1 MENNNWKW
9 YEDNASGS
17 SGNDSR
23 NAGNTQANGQQ
34 SQGYAYDPA
43 QQNGDAYYSGNAY
56 APYPNGAAS
65 EEPKR
70 KEAKKRFGWMQLIV
84 AMLIVALLAG
94 AAGAGIGTLLQYRAA
109 QQDAL
114 TDDGSANNSGGVVI
128 DKDAS
133 GGTGT
138 DTTGGTGGASA
149 GITLGSTWTS
159 EDTVTEMLQKSMGSV
174 VGIDIIDEVS
184 TGSYWY
190 GSSGTTSETIG
201 SGSGVIL
208 TSDGYIVT
216 CNHVVSEA
224 GSSASIK
231 VYLQDG
237 TTYDATLVGSDD
249 MTDLA
254 VIKIEAT
261 NLPAAS
267 VGVSSDSVVGDT
279 VYAIGNPL
287 GVLASSVTDGIVSG
301 LDRLVTIN
309 GIDMTCIQ
317 TDAAVNPGNS
327 GGGLFNSSGELIGIV
342 NAKATGQDV
351 EGIGF
356 AIPVDSALPIIR
368 DLMDLGYVSGR
379 PYLGITPVDIY
390 MTGGSPSY
398 FGFSN
403 YVTRVQVYAVEAG
416 SAAEQAGMKAEDIIL
431 TLDGKDVFGS
441 SDLSAIMYEYKIGDT
456 VTITVLRDDQQIDLT
471 VTLGERAN

>member
-9 YEDNASGS
+9 YEEHTPGNSGYVNQNAEG
-17 SGNDSR
+17 
-23 NAGNTQANGQQ
+23 TQAGERQTRD
-34 SQGYAYDPA
+34 YTYDPA
-43 QQNGDAYYSGNAY
+43 VQGGGAYDTGSVYASDRSGFMS
-56 APYPNGAAS
+56 G
-65 EEPKR
+65 EPGR
-70 KEAKKRFGWMQLIV
+70 RESKKHFGWMQMIV

-94 AAGAGIGTLLQYRAA
+94 AAGAGISILAQDYAA
-109 QQDAL
+109 QQ
-114 TDDGSANNSGGVVI
+114 SAASDSDSNGDTGGIVI
-128 DKDAS
+128 DKGAS
-133 GGTGT
+133 GNSGT
-138 DTTGGTGGASA
+138 DTTGSTGSASA
-149 GITLGSTWTS
+149 GITLGSTWSS
-159 EDTVTEMLQKSMGSV
+159 EDTVADMLQKCMSYV

-184 TGSYWY
+184 TGSYWS
-190 GSSGTTSETIG
+190 GSSGTTSETVG

-216 CNHVVSEA
+216 CNHVVAGA
-224 GSSASIK
+224 GSSGSIK

-237 TTYDATLVGSDD
+237 TAYDATLVGSDD

-254 VIKIEAT
+254 VIKINAT
-261 NLPAAS
+261 NLPTAA
-267 VGVSSDSVVGDT
+267 VGISGDSVVGDT

-309 GIDMTCIQ
+309 GVDMTCMQ

-342 NAKATGQDV
+342 NAKATGDDV

-379 PYLGITPVDIY
+379 PYLGITPVDVY
-390 MTGGSPSY
+390 MTGGSSGS
-398 FGFSN
+398 FGFN
-403 YVTRVQVYAVEAG
+403 YVTRVQVYEVETC
-416 SAAEQAGMKAEDIIL
+416 SAAEQAGLKKGDVIL
-431 TLDGKDVFGS
+431 TFDAKDVYGS
-441 SDLSAIMYEYKIGDT
+441 SELSAIMYEYKIGDT
-456 VTITVLRDDQQIDLT
+456 VTITVLRDSQQIDLT
-471 VTLGERAN
+471 VMLGERAS

>member
-9 YEDNASGS
+9 YEDNASGNG
-17 SGNDSR
+17 GNDSR
-23 NAGNTQANGQQ
+23 NAENTQANGQQ
-34 SQGYAYDPA
+34 GQGYAYDPA
-43 QQNGDAYYSGNAY
+43 QQSGSAYYSDDAD
-56 APYPNGAAS
+56 APYQNGAVS
-65 EEPKR
+65 GEPKH

-84 AMLIVALLAG
+84 AMLVVALLAG
-94 AAGAGIGTLLQYRAA
+94 AAGAGIGTLMQDRAA

-114 TDDGSANNSGGVVI
+114 TDDGSTDNSGGVVI
-128 DKDAS
+128 DKNAS

-138 DTTGGTGGASA
+138 DTAGGTDGASA

-159 EDTVTEMLQKSMGSV
+159 EDTVTEMLQKCMSCV

-190 GSSGTTSETIG
+190 GSSGTTSETVG

-224 GSSASIK
+224 GSSGSIK

-254 VIKIEAT
+254 IIKVEAT
-261 NLPAAS
+261 NLPTAS

-309 GIDMTCIQ
+309 GIDMTCMQ

-342 NAKATGQDV
+342 NAKATGDGV

-403 YVTRVQVYAVEAG
+403 YVTRVQVYAVETG
-416 SAAEQAGMKAEDIIL
+416 SAAEQAGMKAGDIIL
-431 TLDGKDVFGS
+431 TFDGKDVYGA